1 MVFLRK
7 IAEGGWF
14 GKSSL
19 DSDSISDLGT
29 INHELSVWKVS
40 NKNDISHVDDIA
52 LAMALTRTKIEE
64 MYLIFLDL
72 NIIEQKHKWKI
83 SLKDQAGDTRYTIM
97 QNEHVNLILTSF
109 WEQGFLAEYICDI
122 VKSNSKDIIYYAV
135 PKLEKLA
142 YDAVFNKKLTLDDI
156 EKTQWKKRV
165 KELEKIYGAIP

>member
-1 MVFLRK
+1 
-7 IAEGGWF
+7 
-14 GKSSL
+14 
-19 DSDSISDLGT
+19 
-29 INHELSVWKVS
+29 
-40 NKNDISHVDDIA
+40 
-52 LAMALTRTKIEE
+52 
-64 MYLIFLDL
+64 
-72 NIIEQKHKWKI
+72 
-83 SLKDQAGDTRYTIM
+83 M